1 MNWSECPDVES
12 NSGVVSGAYV
22 VKGTRVPADA
32 IIDNAD
38 DGFSPEEIATEIYPT
53 VPVAAVRRIVASAHR
68 QHAHPVG

>member
-12 NSGVVSGAYV
+12 NPGVISGAYV

-53 VPVAAVRRIVASAHR
+53 APVAAVRRIVAFAHR
-68 QHAHPVG
+68 EHAHPVG